1 MRSASAQRGIALITG
16 LLLLLVVT
24 LIAVAMF
31 HGFGDQEQIAGNT
44 REKQRALNTAVSAE
58 QYAEWW
64 LINGS
69 VTPDVTCNTLVTAT
83 VGQVC
88 SNALTNYSAVP
99 WTISGAQVGV
109 SYTPFAQTQAITGP
123 EGSSGTPSQG
133 TYYGYPVF
141 YITDLGS
148 QINPITGNSGELY
161 QVDAYGYG
169 GTANALAEVESTY
182 LVTSQYGERQ
192 LDISK

>member
-1 MRSASAQRGIALITG
+1 VRPPFAAQRGVALITG
-16 LLLLLVVT
+16 LLLLLVMT

-44 REKQRALNTAVSAE
+44 REKQRALNSAVSAE

-69 VTPDVTCNTLVTAT
+69 VTPSATCNTLVTAD

-88 SNALTNYSAVP
+88 SNALTNYATVP

-109 SYTPFAQTQAITGP
+109 SYTPFAQSQTITGP
-123 EGSSGTPSQG
+123 EGSNGTASQG

-148 QINPITGNSGELY
+148 TNSGHLY

-169 GTANALAEVESTY
+169 GSANALAEVESTY
-182 LVTSQYGERQ
+182 LVINQSGEIP
-192 LDISK
+192 LDIQK